1 MSTIQK
7 PATNYRSSDIYFA
20 AYLKIA
26 GVEFVGTTRE
36 ENRVFFLFKDQD
48 GMEDLKMQYF
58 NNISK
63 VSARTYAEEIK
74 AFKALTAF
82 SR

>member
-7 PATNYRSSDIYFA
+7 PSTFYRSSDIYYS

-26 GVEFVGTTRE
+26 GVEFVGTAKE

-48 GMEDLKMQYF
+48 GLEDLKLQYF
-58 NNISK
+58 NNVSK
-63 VSARTYAEEIK
+63 VSARAYAEEIK
-74 AFKALTAF
+74 AFKALTAS